1 MIYSLMFFDIAFW
14 LYLVTAILYMGY
26 WVFKRDWVGQAATV
40 LAFIAILANAVILVA
55 RAYESGHAPFSNL
68 YESMVL
74 FVWVMAV
81 GYLVM
86 EFKYRIKVIGAFVM
100 TLAFL
105 AMFATSQL
113 PYRFQSVEPL
123 NPALQNKWKWLIS
136 LLTPLG
142 LEKYAIGWLDV
153 HVFTTFIGYA
163 GFAISFGLSIMY
175 LLKVRGEGVSSIKGW
190 SLIESIRGWQRI
202 VEVFPGSAILDE
214 LSYKVIAWGFPFLT
228 AGIITGAIWANYA
241 WGTYWSWDP
250 KETWSLITWFIYAAY
265 LHARITRGW
274 RGRRT
279 AYLSIIG
286 FLAVVFLYWG
296 VSFVLP
302 GLHAYA

>member
-14 LYLVTAILYMGY
+14 FYLVTAILYIGY
-26 WVFKRDWVGQAATV
+26 WVFKREWLGKSATV
-40 LAFIAILANAVILVA
+40 MTFITILATTTILGA

-74 FVWVMAV
+74 LVWVMTI
-81 GYLVM
+81 GYLVI
-86 EFKYRIKVIGAFVM
+86 EFKYKMRVIGAFVM

-113 PYRFQSVEPL
+113 PYRFQSAEPL
-123 NPALQNKWKWLIS
+123 NPALQNKWKWLVN
-136 LLTPLG
+136 LLIPLG

-163 GFAISFGLSIMY
+163 GFGISFGLSIMY
-175 LLKVRGEGVSSIKGW
+175 LLKAR
-190 SLIESIRGWQRI
+190 
-202 VEVFPGSAILDE
+202 VEDTKRSNAFIDRFPNSALLDE

-228 AGIITGAIWANYA
+228 AGIVTGAIWANYA

-274 RGRRT
+274 RGKRA
-279 AYLSIIG
+279 AYLSIFG
-286 FLAVVFLYWG
+286 FLAVIFLYWG